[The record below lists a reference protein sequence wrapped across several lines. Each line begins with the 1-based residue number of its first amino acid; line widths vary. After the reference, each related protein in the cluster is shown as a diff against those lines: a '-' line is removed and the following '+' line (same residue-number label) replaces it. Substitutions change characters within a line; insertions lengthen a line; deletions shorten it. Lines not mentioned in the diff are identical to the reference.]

1 MEDWSR
7 QTQYDILLK
16 FFYDCVKFW
25 EKELN
30 TDSDLDKTPYQ
41 NALKEIPTQDPKVLN
56 GRKFDEK
63 VREDFIKHRYM
74 DTYGKNW
81 ETFYKKDRIKEG

>member
-1 MEDWSR
+1 MEDWSKLK
-7 QTQYDILLK
+7 QYDILIK
-16 FFYDCVKFW
+16 FFFECVRFW

-41 NALKEIPTQDPKVLN
+41 NAIKEIPTQYPYEPN
-56 GRKFDEK
+56 GRKFDED
-63 VREDFIKHRYM
+63 VREEFIKHRYM

-81 ETFYKKDRIKEG
+81 ETIYKKERR